1 MKSNE
6 CMLQKGEED
15 IVKVLEEVEKVA
27 SYNKLSHKQT
37 IQLRLLAEEMI
48 GMQRGV
54 LGFVKGK
61 FYLENE
67 GNTYKLH
74 LHSDILVED
83 WTRERFVELSTDKRN
98 AAYSGVMGKIRLSI
112 DSMMNCPE
120 NRIAY
125 MEYGLN
131 TPVLYSNLESNYDRT
146 WVLSKYREQTE
157 EGTEPWDEL
166 EKSIVANLADE
177 VIVGSRTD
185 YVDMMVVKEFKEE
198 Q

>member
-1 MKSNE
+1 MSH
-6 CMLQKGEED
+6 L
-15 IVKVLEEVEKVA
+15 IPSILEAVTFPRARVGRI
-27 SYNKLSHKQT
+27 SIKQT
-37 IQLRLLAEEMI
+37 LFLP
-48 GMQRGV
+48 
-54 LGFVKGK
+54 
-61 FYLENE
+61 Y
-67 GNTYKLH
+67 
-74 LHSDILVED
+74 

-198 Q
+198 S